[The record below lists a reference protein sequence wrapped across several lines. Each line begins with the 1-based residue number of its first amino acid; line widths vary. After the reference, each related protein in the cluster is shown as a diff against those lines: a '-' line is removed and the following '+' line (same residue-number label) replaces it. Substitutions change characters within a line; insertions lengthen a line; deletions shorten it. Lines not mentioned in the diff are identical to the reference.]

1 MAGVL
6 WIAGGRGIG
15 AGLQLLVLIV
25 LARILSPADF
35 GVLSA
40 ALVVIGFS
48 TIFAHFGFGPAVV
61 QRKELETRHI
71 DTAFTVS
78 IIVGVAFGCLIAAT
92 APLAA
97 KFFHMEDL
105 VPVLRLLALV
115 FPLQGVA
122 VVADSL
128 IRRDLRFRWL
138 SRLDVI
144 AYGVGYGVIGVSLA
158 FSGLGV
164 WSLVLAEL
172 SRVLVRTAMLL
183 MGQKRLARPG
193 WDAAAF
199 HDLLHFGGGFT
210 IARLANFLAVQGDN
224 LVVGRALGPVALGIY
239 GRAYQ
244 LMAAPAASFGDV
256 LDTVLFPAM
265 AKVQH
270 DKSRLAP
277 AYLRSVAV
285 IAAVM
290 LPPSVAIVALGPEII
305 RVALGPQWDAAVV
318 PFQLLA
324 VGMLFR
330 TSYKMSDSVSR
341 ATGAV
346 YRRAWRQVVYAV
358 LVICG
363 ALVGQRWGIPGVAI
377 AVVVALGANF
387 MLMAHLSLSVT
398 GLSWREFAA
407 VHLPPAALAA
417 TCAPVVW
424 GTAEA
429 LRSAEMPPMVVLTGA
444 SAATLTW
451 AMLLVWRAPQL
462 FLGEHVVWL
471 LATVRSHL
479 PARMQKHLVPPAPAP
494 SMKTP

>member
-1 MAGVL
+1 MSDKDVEKGSLTRNSMAGVL

-61 QRKELETRHI
+61 QRMELETRHI

-78 IIVGVAFGCLIAAT
+78 IIVGVAVGCLIAAT

-97 KFFHMEDL
+97 KFFPMADL
-105 VPVLRLLALV
+105 VLVLRLLPPV

-183 MGQKRLARPG
+183 MGQERLARPG

-210 IARLANFLAVQGDN
+210 IARLANFLPVQGAT

-290 LPPSVAIVALGPEII
+290 LPPSVAIVTLGPEII

-318 PFQLLA
+318 PFQILA

-429 LRSAEMPPMVVLTGA
+429 LR
-444 SAATLTW
+444 
-451 AMLLVWRAPQL
+451 
-462 FLGEHVVWL
+462 
-471 LATVRSHL
+471 LA
-479 PARMQKHLVPPAPAP
+479 
-494 SMKTP
+494 